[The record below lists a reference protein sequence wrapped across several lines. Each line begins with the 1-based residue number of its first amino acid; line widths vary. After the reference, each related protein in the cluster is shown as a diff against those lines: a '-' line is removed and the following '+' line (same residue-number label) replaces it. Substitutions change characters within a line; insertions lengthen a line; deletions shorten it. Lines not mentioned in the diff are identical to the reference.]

1 MKLGMFNKG
10 ETLADLQVEPYTIQ
24 KKLGFRRRFIHYSL
38 LNLAR
43 LIFWFIPFEV
53 YGKENLPVEGV
64 PTLLTSNHL
73 SHIDSVFT
81 AVAAFPVKR
90 AIRFT
95 GAADF
100 MRKIMFK
107 WTKYE
112 LAFPVGRGPKERD
125 IFIRKA
131 ITLLGNNETVGIY
144 PEGARSRSGKFQ
156 RDKIKIGAGWIASL
170 AGPKAKVVPVFVYGT
185 NNIIPFGKFFRL
197 NFTTPVRIYFGLPL
211 NLDKYYQLPNGNK
224 KSELITQEVVKGI
237 LREGKKCITDLKKEK

>member
-1 MKLGMFNKG
+1 M
-10 ETLADLQVEPYTIQ
+10 EPFLIK
-24 KKLGFRRRFIHYSL
+24 KKLGFRRRFIHYFL

-43 LIFWFIPFEV
+43 MIFWFIPYEV
-53 YGKENLPVEGV
+53 YGKDNLPEEGI

-73 SHIDSVFT
+73 SHLDSVFT

-100 MRKIMFK
+100 MRKMMFR

-125 IFIRKA
+125 KFIRTA
-131 ITLLGNNETVGIY
+131 LTLLKNNESVGIY
-144 PEGARSRSGKFQ
+144 PEGGRSKTGKFQ
-156 RDKIKIGAGWIASL
+156 FEKIKVGAGWIAKL
-170 AGPKAKVVPVFVYGT
+170 AGPEVKIVPVFVYGT

-197 NFTTPVRIYFGLPL
+197 NFQAVVRIYFGPPI
-211 NLDKYYQLPNGNK
+211 NLDKYYSLPNTLNTSK
-224 KSELITQEVVKGI
+224 KITKEIVRGI
-237 LREGKKCITDLKKEK
+237 LIEGKKCFSELATSS

>member
-1 MKLGMFNKG
+1 M
-10 ETLADLQVEPYTIQ
+10 EPYKIQ
-24 KKLGFRRRFIHYSL
+24 KKLGFRRRFIHYFL

-43 LIFWFIPFEV
+43 AIFWFIPFEV

-100 MRKIMFK
+100 MKKIMFK

-112 LAFPVGRGPKERD
+112 LAFPVGRGSIERD

-131 ITLLGNNETVGIY
+131 LTLLGNNETVGIY
-144 PEGARSRSGKFQ
+144 PEGGRSRSGKFQ
-156 RDKIKIGAGWIASL
+156 KDKIKIGAGWIAST
-170 AGPKAKVVPVFVYGT
+170 AGPKVKVVPVFVYGT

-197 NFTTPVRIYFGLPL
+197 NFNTPVRIYFGSPINL
-211 NLDKYYQLPNGNK
+211 NQYYQLPDGIK
-224 KSELITQEVVKGI
+224 KSELITKEVVKGI
-237 LREGKKCITDLKKEK
+237 LREGRKCLTDLSKKNKKK